1 MTSRLAAG
9 TFPAI
14 EQLLPHRGTMLLLDR
29 ILGSDDNCIEAERA
43 VPDTGWYLDDA
54 GRMPAWIGIELM
66 AQAIAAHVSLCAL
79 LRGEAP
85 KCGVL
90 LGCRDYRATVDAV
103 SPGERLRIT
112 ARLCYRDESGFA
124 AYDCAI
130 ENQGGTLAHAGLK
143 VFQPSDFDAFMRQQT
158 DAT

>member
-1 MTSRLAAG
+1 MSVRLLVD

-14 EQLLPHRGTMLLLDR
+14 EELLPHRGTMLLLDR
-29 ILGSDDNCIEAERA
+29 ILDFDENGIEAQRV
-43 VPDTGWYLDDA
+43 VPTTGWYLGED

-85 KCGVL
+85 RCGVL
-90 LGCRDYRATVDAV
+90 LGARDYRATVDAV
-103 SPGERLRIT
+103 PPGERLRVS
-112 ARLCYRDESGFA
+112 ANLRYRDESGFA

-130 ENQGGTLAHAGLK
+130 EGEGRMRAYAGLK
-143 VFQPSDFDAFMRQQT
+143 VFQPADFGAFMRQQT
-158 DAT
+158 SQA